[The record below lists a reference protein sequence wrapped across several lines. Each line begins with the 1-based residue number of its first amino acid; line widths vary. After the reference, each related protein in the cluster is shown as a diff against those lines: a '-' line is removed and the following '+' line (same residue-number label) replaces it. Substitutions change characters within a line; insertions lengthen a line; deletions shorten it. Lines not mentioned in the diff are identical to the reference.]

1 MQTKPAMEV
10 RNLSFSYGKQKV
22 LKDVSLKIEEGK
34 ITTILG
40 ANGCGKSD
48 TVFSDDKK
56 QVFQKRKYFSQW
68 KKRFKIELEGICQE
82 SSDRAAV
89 QHVK

>member
-40 ANGCGKSD
+40 ANGCGK
-48 TVFSDDKK
+48 
-56 QVFQKRKYFSQW
+56 KRKYFSQW

>member
-40 ANGCGKSD
+40 ANGC
-48 TVFSDDKK
+48 
-56 QVFQKRKYFSQW
+56 FSQW

>member
-1 MQTKPAMEV
+1 MQTKLAMEV

-40 ANGCGKSD
+40 ANGCGKS
-48 TVFSDDKK
+48 TLFSLMTKNK
-56 QVFQKRKYFSQW
+56 YSRKGNIFLNG
-68 KKRFKIELEGICQE
+68 KNVLK
-82 SSDRAAV
+82 
-89 QHVK
+89 

>member
-40 ANGCGKSD
+40 ANGCGKS
-48 TVFSDDKK
+48 TLFSLMTKK
-56 QVFQKRKYFSQW
+56 QYSRKGNIFLQW
-68 KKRFKIELEGICQE
+68 KKRFKIET
-82 SSDRAAV
+82 
-89 QHVK
+89 

>member
-40 ANGCGKSD
+40 ANGCGKS
-48 TVFSDDKK
+48 TLFSLMTKNK
-56 QVFQKRKYFSQW
+56 YSRKDFSQW

>member
-40 ANGCGKSD
+40 ANGCGNRHC
-48 TVFSDDKK
+48 F
-56 QVFQKRKYFSQW
+56 
-68 KKRFKIELEGICQE
+68 L
-82 SSDRAAV
+82 
-89 QHVK
+89 